1 MTIKKRMLSLIALFF
16 FAATFSAHADD
27 KALTAEKPAAEAFRT
42 ALNKET
48 SVLSVPIEIS
58 TDDLAK
64 MLNLAIRKELY
75 KGSTQTKGL
84 STDVVRNGAITISAA
99 DNFLNITLPV
109 AVTFSYSMFE
119 TKALSLNLK
128 FRVTAGVTPD
138 WRLHTD
144 IRYAGMSG
152 LISEEIG
159 VGPLSFKPRSIIE
172 GITQPVQKL
181 FSDMVA
187 QKVNEQLQLKAQ
199 IAKVWNRAQTP
210 ILLDKNYK
218 TWLKLTPMEVM
229 LYPLNARNNRVKL
242 SVGISTFAE
251 IIVGPEPPAP
261 PARPLPNLKLINTF
275 DKTFR
280 IALNADIF
288 YKDLNAIAAPLLLNK
303 PFDSDGKSVVI
314 KSFDLYGN
322 GDKIVVKLEMQGSLD
337 GVIYLTARPSFNPKT
352 NVFSMEDVDFD
363 MQSRSLLMK
372 SADWFLHG
380 TIRSMIQE
388 KLNMN
393 LTEQLEKSRQIAAR
407 ALAKM
412 QLVDHVFLKS
422 EIKELK
428 FKDVMVQQDRISIQ
442 VYTEGES
449 AILFQ

>member
-1 MTIKKRMLSLIALFF
+1 
-16 FAATFSAHADD
+16 
-27 KALTAEKPAAEAFRT
+27 
-42 ALNKET
+42 
-48 SVLSVPIEIS
+48 
-58 TDDLAK
+58 
-64 MLNLAIRKELY
+64 
-75 KGSTQTKGL
+75 
-84 STDVVRNGAITISAA
+84 
-99 DNFLNITLPV
+99 
-109 AVTFSYSMFE
+109 
-119 TKALSLNLK
+119 
-128 FRVTAGVTPD
+128 
-138 WRLHTD
+138 
-144 IRYAGMSG
+144 
-152 LISEEIG
+152 
-159 VGPLSFKPRSIIE
+159 
-172 GITQPVQKL
+172 
-181 FSDMVA
+181 
-187 QKVNEQLQLKAQ
+187 
-199 IAKVWNRAQTP
+199 
-210 ILLDKNYK
+210 
-218 TWLKLTPMEVM
+218 M
-229 LYPLNARNNRVKL
+229 LYPLNARNNRLKL

-251 IIVGPEPPAP
+251 IVVGPEPAAT

-275 DKTFR
+275 DKAFR

-288 YKDLNAIAAPLLLNK
+288 YKDLNVIAAPLLLNK
-303 PFDSDGKSVVI
+303 PFESDGKSVVI
-314 KSFDLYGN
+314 KNFDLYGN

-363 MQSRSLLMK
+363 MQTRSLLMK